1 MAALSSHSSP
11 GSESSAVA
19 SAAITRIRFATPADV
34 PAIYGFICALADYEK
49 LRHCVVATE
58 ATLLAQLFGAR
69 PAAEVLIAE
78 RVVVRVDAGLD
89 AVSDTGH
96 DAVNGAGLDAGAG
109 LDVEEQATTVGFALF
124 FHSFSTFLAQPG
136 VYLEDLFVDPAARS
150 LGIGSALMAALA
162 RIAVDRGCGRFEW
175 SVLDWNAPALK
186 FYRAL
191 GSESQSEWTV
201 ERVTGPALANLAA
214 KHAAPLG

>member
-1 MAALSSHSSP
+1 MAALSSP
-11 GSESSAVA
+11 NSESSSVA
-19 SAAITRIRFATPADV
+19 SAAITRIRFAAPADV

-58 ATLLAQLFGAR
+58 ASLLAQLFGPR

-78 RVVVRVDAGLD
+78 RVVVRVGPA
-89 AVSDTGH
+89 AVSDTGP
-96 DAVNGAGLDAGAG
+96 DAVNGAGHGAAASPG
-109 LDVEEQATTVGFALF
+109 AATVEHATTVGFALF

-136 VYLEDLFVDPAARS
+136 LYLEDLFVDPAARS

-201 ERVTGPALANLAA
+201 ERVTGQALANLAA
-214 KHAAPLG
+214 KHASPLG

>member
-1 MAALSSHSSP
+1 MAAMSSP
-11 GSESSAVA
+11 TSEASSGSTATAVA
-19 SAAITRIRFATPADV
+19 SATTAITRIRFATPADV

-49 LRHCVVATE
+49 LRDCVVATE
-58 ATLLAQLFGAR
+58 ANLLAQLFGAR

-78 RVVVRVDAGLD
+78 RVVGNLSPDDGAAVDVGP
-89 AVSDTGH
+89 AVDLVTV
-96 DAVNGAGLDAGAG
+96 AVAP
-109 LDVEEQATTVGFALF
+109 ATIVGFALF

-136 VYLEDLFVDPAARS
+136 LYLEDLFVDPAARG

-162 RIAVDRGCGRFEW
+162 RLAIDRGCGRFEW

-201 ERVTGPALANLAA
+201 ERVTGPALATLAA
-214 KHAAPLG
+214 KHSAPLR

>member
-11 GSESSAVA
+11 GSQSSAVA
-19 SAAITRIRFATPADV
+19 SDAITRIRFATPADV

-58 ATLLAQLFGAR
+58 ATLLAQLFGPR

-78 RVVVRVDAGLD
+78 RMVGSVSAHAGVDARAGD
-89 AVSDTGH
+89 GAVES
-96 DAVNGAGLDAGAG
+96 
-109 LDVEEQATTVGFALF
+109 ATTVGFVLF

-136 VYLEDLFVDPAARS
+136 LYLEDLFVDPAARS

-201 ERVTGPALANLAA
+201 ERVTGQALANLAA
-214 KHAAPLG
+214 KHASPLG